1 MTLNKLP
8 YVQAAQPIKEALKYI
23 DDRRTGRSKSLK
35 TRWSKFNKLCMG
47 GFEPGSLYTIGG
59 ISGSG
64 KSSFVNTLQLDLCE
78 LNDTNE
84 FVVLNFSF
92 EMLNEKQ
99 IGRMLS
105 YKMQKTTNELY
116 SANLNETNEHL
127 SDDDYNNATMYA
139 KQIERY
145 PLYFIDRPGTV
156 DEIEATISYFQET
169 FKDKWLI
176 VILDHT
182 LLTKSKPGAD
192 ERTTLA
198 DLQRV
203 FIKAKKIG
211 KTTIIQL
218 SQLNREIESVD
229 RLQNPSMQYPTRRD
243 IFGGES
249 VYQASDWV
257 LILHRPEILGITC
270 YGVKKLPTKDMIYL
284 HCIKAREGEPKILS
298 FYNNLKYNSIE
309 EINIS
314 NT

>member
-1 MTLNKLP
+1 
-8 YVQAAQPIKEALKYI
+8 
-23 DDRRTGRSKSLK
+23 
-35 TRWSKFNKLCMG
+35 
-47 GFEPGSLYTIGG
+47 
-59 ISGSG
+59 
-64 KSSFVNTLQLDLCE
+64 
-78 LNDTNE
+78 
-84 FVVLNFSF
+84 
-92 EMLNEKQ
+92 MLNEKQ

-127 SDDDYNNATMYA
+127 SDNDYNNAIMYA
-139 KQIERY
+139 KQIEQY

-156 DEIEATISYFQET
+156 DEIEATITFFQET

-182 LLTKSKPGAD
+182 LLTKSKPGED

-198 DLQRV
+198 NLQRV

-270 YGVKKLPTKDMIYL
+270 YGTKKLPTKDMIYL

-298 FYNNLKYNSIE
+298 FHNNLKYNTIE
-309 EINIS
+309 EANIS